1 MQPIMTLEEVEALI
15 LERLPG
21 ILERDP
27 RFVTFIEGIVA
38 EKFPRRDEFARLL
51 DEVQQHRAET
61 AQQTQ
66 RVEQRVEQVGQHVE
80 RVDQRVERVEQRVEQ
95 VGQHVE
101 RVDQRVEQVGQHVE
115 RVDQRVEH
123 IDQRVERIDQQLQE
137 HRTETAEQFK
147 RVDQRF
153 EQVDQRFEQV
163 DQRFEQVDQRFEQ
176 VDQRFEQVDQ
186 RFEQVD
192 QRFVE
197 LTQRM
202 EDGFRNVQISIDRL
216 GARWGIRN
224 EALFR
229 QTMREVLEKSYGAK
243 VEERVIEGEQFDC
256 IIIDNAHILIEISAS
271 VGKDILKKL
280 QRKRQLYTD
289 QAGIAPSRF
298 LLVVGSI
305 YSHRANALRDA
316 GFEVIEPEIDESM

>member
-1 MQPIMTLEEVEALI
+1 MQSTMTLEEIEELI

-61 AQQTQ
+61 ANQSR
-66 RVEQRVEQVGQHVE
+66 RVE
-80 RVDQRVERVEQRVEQ
+80 QRVERVEQRVE
-95 VGQHVE
+95 
-101 RVDQRVEQVGQHVE
+101 RVE
-115 RVDQRVEH
+115 
-123 IDQRVERIDQQLQE
+123 QQLQE
-137 HRTETAEQFK
+137 HRVETAEQFK

-153 EQVDQRFEQV
+153 DQVDQRFAQV
-163 DQRFEQVDQRFEQ
+163 DQRFDQADQRFAEL
-176 VDQRFEQVDQ
+176 VQRV
-186 RFEQVD
+186 
-192 QRFVE
+192 
-197 LTQRM
+197 

-229 QTMREVLEKSYGAK
+229 QTMREVLEKSYGAR
-243 VEERVIEGEQFDC
+243 VEERFIGGEQFDC
-256 IIIDNAHILIEISAS
+256 IIIDHNHILIEISAS

-289 QAGIAPSRF
+289 ETGVAPARF

-305 YSHRANALRDA
+305 YSQRANALRDA
-316 GFEVIEPEIDESM
+316 GFEVIEPEIDE